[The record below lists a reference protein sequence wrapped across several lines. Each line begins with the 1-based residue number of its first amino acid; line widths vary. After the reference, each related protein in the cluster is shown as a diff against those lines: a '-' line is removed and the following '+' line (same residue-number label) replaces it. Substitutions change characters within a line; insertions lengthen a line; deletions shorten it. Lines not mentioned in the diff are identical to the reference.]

1 VGDIVHRITQLFHGV
16 GWIWLATISVVLAM
30 GSLALA
36 AVVVVAWAPDRF
48 KDATRPALREAQHPV
63 LRVLAVIGRNLLG
76 LVLVV
81 LGVIMSLPGVP
92 GQGVLVILI
101 GLTLADFPG
110 KRRMELW
117 LLRRPSLFRA
127 INSLRARFHKPAL
140 ELD

>member
-1 VGDIVHRITQLFHGV
+1 MGDLVHRIIELFHGV
-16 GWIWLATISVVLAM
+16 GWMWLVAISVVLAV

-36 AVVVVAWAPDRF
+36 AVVVVAWDADRF
-48 KDATRPALREAQHPV
+48 KAATRAPLRERQHPV
-63 LRVLAVIGRNLLG
+63 LRVLALIGKNLLG

-92 GQGVLVILI
+92 GQGFLVILI

-117 LLRRPSLFRA
+117 LIRQPALFKA